1 MDPTSAPYGASI
13 PLAKAM
19 DPRGDVL
26 LAYEM
31 NGEPL
36 TRDHGYPVRVV
47 IPGTVGARWVKWLS
61 KSVIQPT
68 LDSPFSYSFS
78 LSARIEVSVEESES
92 HWQKNDYKSFSPSA
106 DWDKIDFAKAP
117 AIQELP
123 VTSVICTPQ
132 NEETATLKDG
142 KLNLKGTTEI
152 LSSCT

>member
-36 TRDHGYPVRVV
+36 SRDHGYPVRVV

-61 KSVIQPT
+61 KFVIQPT
-68 LDSPFSYSFS
+68 LDSSFSYSFS
-78 LSARIEVSVEESES
+78 
-92 HWQKNDYKSFSPSA
+92 
-106 DWDKIDFAKAP
+106 
-117 AIQELP
+117 
-123 VTSVICTPQ
+123 
-132 NEETATLKDG
+132 
-142 KLNLKGTTEI
+142 
-152 LSSCT
+152 